1 MKVLVVT
8 DPAHDARVWQ
18 VVMSTLT
25 ELGADAVLS
34 LFDPRP
40 ADFYDPSQAVSEA
53 MARVD
58 LNILLASTGM
68 LHRPAI
74 HHAMEVGVP
83 AICMDAGMT
92 LQAVTGDQRQM
103 ATRQHDV
110 APRIFG
116 ENAHACRVTPNF
128 GCDLT
133 YRVDGRIFV
142 TNLPGE
148 DFVPYKIEHLGRNN
162 IVEAVQL

>member
-1 MKVLVVT
+1 MQNGGLVVETFEYLLAPLLANLRRGTKALVVT
-8 DPAHDARVWQ
+8 DNAHDARVWQ

-40 ADFYDPSQAVSEA
+40 ADCYDPSQAVSEA

-68 LHRPAI
+68 LHCPAN

-83 AICMDAGMT
+83 VICMDAGMT
-92 LQAVTGDQRQM
+92 FEMFQSGAVTEER
-103 ATRQHDV
+103 
-110 APRIFG
+110 
-116 ENAHACRVTPNF
+116 
-128 GCDLT
+128 
-133 YRVDGRIFV
+133 
-142 TNLPGE
+142 
-148 DFVPYKIEHLGRNN
+148 N
-162 IVEAVQL
+162 IVESVQP